1 LKWNFTL
8 TILQITAPNRY
19 ALKLSFVVF
28 KLYTFYLGNT
38 VSNTAA
44 ILFEPDAYLLSEP
57 KLMGRQAAGN
67 SFLRAAVAGRGEEA
81 MYAYTPSQKSA
92 SIFKQVVASI
102 DSTASAQWVPADRLD
117 LLEQIGA
124 LYLPGPGLDVAAKLR
139 LRAGNQAYSLVGVT
153 HTTASHRAM
162 DAITGLL
169 TAPVM
174 PWDALICTSTAVLET
189 VKILLNAEIEALRW
203 RFGSSIQITLPQLPV
218 IPLGVHCSDFDFT
231 VDERLFA
238 RKSLNI
244 TKDEIVLV
252 FVGRLSF
259 HAKAHPHA
267 MYLAAQEVA
276 LKTGKKIT
284 LLQCGWFGNDAI
296 KASFIEGAAQFCPDV
311 RALFVDGREPELAR
325 HSWAGADIFLSLSD
339 NIQETFGITPIE
351 AMAAGLPVI
360 VSDWN
365 GYKDT
370 VRDGVDGFRIPTWMP
385 PPALGE
391 QFAKGHEAGTL
402 SYDIYCGLSCQT
414 ISVSMHSLIEK
425 LTLLVENAT
434 LRQTMGQAG
443 KEHAQTQFDW
453 RIVYQQ
459 YQSLYNYLHK
469 LRKSTSPKQKATFQV
484 APNRLDPFLSFGHY
498 PSTLIQPNTRVTVL
512 NHDVLNQ
519 YRCLIKNPL
528 FNYATQILP
537 KVELVEKIDLVLQV
551 QTVTLDELSAQTQ
564 TNLGEIVLAVAV
576 LAKMNLVQLG

>member
-1 LKWNFTL
+1 M
-8 TILQITAPNRY
+8 
-19 ALKLSFVVF
+19 
-28 KLYTFYLGNT
+28 
-38 VSNTAA
+38 SNTAA

-81 MYAYTPSQKSA
+81 LYAYTPSQQSA
-92 SIFKQVVASI
+92 AIFKQVVESI
-102 DSTASAQWVPADRLD
+102 DSNASAQWVRADRLD
-117 LLEQIGA
+117 LLEKIGA

-231 VDERLFA
+231 PEDRLIA
-238 RKSLNI
+238 RQALSI
-244 TKDEIVLV
+244 SEDEIVLV

-276 LKTGKKIT
+276 SKTGKKIT
-284 LLQCGWFGNDAI
+284 LLQCGWFGNEAI
-296 KASFIEGAAQFCPDV
+296 KASFIEGAAQFCPNV
-311 RALFVDGREPELAR
+311 RAIFVDGRNPELAR
-325 HSWAGADIFLSLSD
+325 HSWAGADIFMSLSD

-360 VSDWN
+360 VTDWN

-370 VRDGVDGFRIPTWMP
+370 VRDGIDGFRIPTWMP

-414 ISVSMHSLIEK
+414 ISVSMYTLVEK
-425 LTLLVENAT
+425 LTLLVENAA
-434 LRQTMGQAG
+434 LRKIMGAAG
-443 KEHAQTQFDW
+443 RKQAQTHFDW
-453 RIVYQQ
+453 RGVYRQ
-459 YQSLYNYLHK
+459 YQSLYTHLNE
-469 LRKSTSPKQKATFQV
+469 LRECHSQKQRATFTV
-484 APNRLDPFLSFGHY
+484 SPNRLDPFLSFGHY
-498 PSTLIQPNTRVTVL
+498 PSALIEPNTQVTSLSNEIV
-512 NHDVLNQ
+512 NRYV
-519 YRCLIKNPL
+519 CLIKNPL
-528 FNYATQILP
+528 FNYATQVLP
-537 KVELVEKIDLVLQV
+537 NVALVEKINVVLQMH
-551 QTVTLDELSAQTQ
+551 TVTLAELAMQTH
-564 TNLGEIVLAVAV
+564 TNLGEVVLAVAV

>member
-1 LKWNFTL
+1 M
-8 TILQITAPNRY
+8 
-19 ALKLSFVVF
+19 
-28 KLYTFYLGNT
+28 
-38 VSNTAA
+38 SNTAA

-67 SFLRAAVAGRGEEA
+67 SFLRAAIAGRGDQPV
-81 MYAYTPSQKSA
+81 YAYTPNQKSA
-92 SIFKQVVASI
+92 AIFKQVVDSI
-102 DSTASAQWVPADRLD
+102 DSQALTQWVPADRLD
-117 LLEQIGA
+117 LLEKIGA
-124 LYLPGPGLDVAAKLR
+124 LYLPGPGLDVASKLR
-139 LRAGNQAYSLVGVT
+139 LRAGIQAYSLIGVT

-189 VKILLNAEIEALRW
+189 VKVLLNAEIEALRW
-203 RFGSSIQITLPQLPV
+203 RFGSTIQITLPQLPV
-218 IPLGVHCSDFDFT
+218 IPLGVHCSDFDFSA
-231 VDERLFA
+231 DDRLFA
-238 RKSLNI
+238 RKMLSI
-244 TKDEIVLV
+244 DDDEMVLV

-276 LKTGKKIT
+276 IKTGKKIT

-296 KASFIEGAAQFCPDV
+296 KASFIDGAAQFCPNV
-311 RALFVDGREPELAR
+311 RARFVDGRNAELAR
-325 HSWAGADIFLSLSD
+325 YSWACADIFISLSD
-339 NIQETFGITPIE
+339 NVQETFGITPIE

-360 VSDWN
+360 VTDWN

-414 ISVSMHSLIEK
+414 VSVCMYTLIEK
-425 LTLLVENAT
+425 LTLLVENNA

-443 KEHAQTQFDW
+443 KTRARVQFDW
-453 RIVYQQ
+453 HGVYQQ
-459 YQSLYNYLHK
+459 YQSLYTHLK
-469 LRKSTSPKQKATFQV
+469 ALRESATQKQQVTFHV
-484 APNRLDPFLSFGHY
+484 SPNRLDPFLSFGHY
-498 PSTLIQPNTRVTVL
+498 PSSLIQPSTRVAVL
-512 NHDVLNQ
+512 SDDVLNQ
-519 YRCLIKNPL
+519 YRCLIQNPL
-528 FNYATQILP
+528 FNYATQVLP
-537 KVELVEKIDLVLQV
+537 KVDLVEKIDCALQT
-551 QTVTLDELSAQTQ
+551 QIVTLDELSTQTH

-576 LAKMNLVQLG
+576 LAKMNLVKLA